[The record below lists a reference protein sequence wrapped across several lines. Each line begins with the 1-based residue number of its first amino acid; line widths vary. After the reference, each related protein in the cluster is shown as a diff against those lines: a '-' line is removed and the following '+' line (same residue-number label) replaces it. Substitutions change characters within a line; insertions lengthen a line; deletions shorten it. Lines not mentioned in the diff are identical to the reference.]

1 MVQLVKNLPVM
12 QEDLG
17 SIPGLGRFPDLKVK
31 TSPTNAGGEG
41 LITGCG
47 AEMPHA
53 SWQKTKAKQNNVVK
67 HCCKKF
73 NKDF

>member
-1 MVQLVKNLPVM
+1 M
-12 QEDLG
+12 
-17 SIPGLGRFPDLKVK
+17 

-41 LITGCG
+41 LIAGCG

-53 SWQKTKAKQNNVVK
+53 SWPKTKAKQNSVVK

-73 NKDF
+73 NKDFKNGSHQKTNLKKR